1 MYKDQPLQHY
11 LDDLAA
17 GIPAPGGGSAS
28 ALSGALA
35 AALASMVCRLTLD
48 KAGYESVQSEIAS
61 IITQTEEARRRFTE
75 LLEEDITAYGRLSA
89 AYQLPRATGE
99 EKAARSRAIQER
111 LAGAAQ
117 VPLDIVEC
125 AARLSS
131 ALRRIVEIANTNI
144 LSDVASAVTLAGASA
159 RSAAN
164 MVRINLRYMHD
175 ATLSHELKNRLETAL
190 RTVEE
195 NAQQALDIAGTRSQ

>member
-1 MYKDQPLQHY
+1 MYKDRPLQHY

-17 GIPAPGGGSAS
+17 GISAPGGGSAS

-48 KAGYESVQSEIAS
+48 KAGYESVQSEIAV
-61 IITQTEEARRRFTE
+61 IITQTEGARQQFTE
-75 LLEEDITAYGRLSA
+75 LLEEDITAYGQLSA
-89 AYQLPRATGE
+89 AYQLPRATDE

-131 ALRRIVEIANTNI
+131 AFPRIAEIANANI
-144 LSDVASAVTLAGASA
+144 LSDLASAVTLAGASA

-164 MVRINLRYMHD
+164 MVRVNLRYMRD
-175 ATLSHELKNRLETAL
+175 AALSHELGIRLETAL
-190 RTVEE
+190 RQFEE
-195 NAQQALDIAGTRSQ
+195 GAQQTMSIVETRS

>member
-17 GIPAPGGGSAS
+17 GISAPGGGSAS

-48 KAGYESVQSEIAS
+48 KAGYESVQSEIAT
-61 IITQTEEARRRFTE
+61 IITRTEGARQRFTE
-75 LLEEDITAYGRLSA
+75 LLEEDITAYSHLSA
-89 AYQLPRATGE
+89 AYQLPRATDE

-131 ALRRIVEIANTNI
+131 AFPRIAEIANANI
-144 LSDVASAVTLAGASA
+144 LSDLASAVSLASASA

-164 MVRINLRYMHD
+164 MVRVNLRYMRD
-175 ATLSHELKNRLETAL
+175 ATLSHELGIRLETAL
-190 RTVEE
+190 RNVEDSG
-195 NAQQALDIAGTRSQ
+195 QQALAIVEKRS

>member
-1 MYKDQPLQHY
+1 MYKDRPLQHY

-17 GIPAPGGGSAS
+17 GISAPGGGSAS

-48 KAGYESVQSEIAS
+48 KAGYESVQSEIAV
-61 IITQTEEARRRFTE
+61 IITQTEGARRQFTE
-75 LLEEDITAYGRLSA
+75 LLEEDITAYGQLSA
-89 AYQLPRATGE
+89 AYQLPRATDE

-131 ALRRIVEIANTNI
+131 AFPRIAEIANANI
-144 LSDVASAVTLAGASA
+144 LSDLASAVTLAGASA

-164 MVRINLRYMHD
+164 MVRVNLRYMRD
-175 ATLSHELKNRLETAL
+175 AALSHELGIRLETAL
-190 RTVEE
+190 RQFEE
-195 NAQQALDIAGTRSQ
+195 GAQQTMSIVETRS